1 MFSTLRVLGPSALR
15 TSAHVASV
23 KHPMDIIELHDLI
36 SEVIESLPEQ
46 ESRELIA
53 LCDSLEELGPNEWSI
68 RIAKFSNRMLLNN
81 IGDTEKLL
89 KLEAEAENV
98 RSIEIKPI
106 YLLLLLVIVALVVYY
121 V

>member
-1 MFSTLRVLGPSALR
+1 
-15 TSAHVASV
+15 
-23 KHPMDIIELHDLI
+23 MDIIELHDLI
-36 SEVIESLPEQ
+36 SEVVESLPEQ

-68 RIAKFSNRMLLNN
+68 RIAKFSNKMLLNN

-89 KLEAEAENV
+89 KLEAEAENAG
-98 RSIEIKPI
+98 SIEIKPI
-106 YLLLLLVIVALVVYY
+106 YLLLILVLVALVVYY

>member
-1 MFSTLRVLGPSALR
+1 M
-15 TSAHVASV
+15 VAPAAVV
-23 KHPMDIIELHDLI
+23 KHLMDIIELHDLI

-46 ESRELIA
+46 ESRELTA

-68 RIAKFSNRMLLNN
+68 RIAKFSNKMLLNN

-89 KLEAEAENV
+89 KLEAEAENAG
-98 RSIEIKPI
+98 SIEIKPI
-106 YLLLLLVIVALVVYY
+106 YLLLILVLVVLVVYY